1 MRRPRSIRALVTY
14 ALAAPTAQV
23 GGQAVIEGVMMRG
36 VAHWSVA
43 VRKPADEGQELGGI
57 AQVDEEIRPWAS
69 RRRWLRLPLIRGVI
83 ALGESLVIGMKAL
96 AISAQQAAGEDE
108 EGEEAFGKAAIGLTL
123 AFSLVLAVGLFFVLP
138 VFLTSLLDLD
148 SGFSFWAVEGVIRV
162 AILVGYLWLI
172 SLMPDLKR
180 VFQYHAAEHMA
191 IHAHEAG
198 EPVEAESASRFSQLH
213 VRCGTAFLLIVAVI
227 AVFVFAVVGTPA
239 LHWLILSRIVGV
251 PVVAGI
257 SYEIIRWAGRHKDEG
272 YVQVVMRPGLW
283 LQHLTTRKPDL
294 TQLEV
299 ACHAL
304 KRVLVLEE
312 RPPEWADKVEVMA

>member
-1 MRRPRSIRALVTY
+1 MRRSRLNRALLAH
-14 ALAAPTAQV
+14 ALAAPSAQV

-36 VAHWSVA
+36 VANWSVA
-43 VRKPADEGQELGGI
+43 VRGPDGDIQ
-57 AQVDEEIRPWAS
+57 QVDDTIRPWAS
-69 RRRWLRLPLIRGVI
+69 RKRIFRLPLIRGVV

-96 AISAQQAAGEDE
+96 AISAQKAAGEGE
-108 EGEEAFGKAAIGLTL
+108 EGEEAFTKTQLALTL
-123 AFSLVLAVGLFFVLP
+123 VFSLVLAVGLFFVLP
-138 VFLTSLLDLD
+138 VWATSLFDFE
-148 SGFSFWAVEGVIRV
+148 SGWAFWTVEGILRV
-162 AILVGYLWLI
+162 AILIAYLALI

-198 EPVEAESASRFSQLH
+198 EPLEAESASRFSQLH
-213 VRCGTAFLLIVAVI
+213 VRCGTAFLLIVMVI
-227 AVFVFAVVGTPA
+227 SVFVFAAVGTPA

-257 SYEIIRWAGRHKDEG
+257 SYEVIRWAGRHKDER
-272 YVQVVMRPGLW
+272 YVLVIMRPGLW

-299 ACHAL
+299 ACEAL